1 MELHQL
7 EYFRALAHIKHFT
20 NTAKAIAVSQPALS
34 RSIAKLEAELEVPL
48 FDRSDKQLELTDDG
62 KKFLFYVE
70 KGLHQLELG
79 KKAISSS
86 SPNNGTVRL
95 SFIQSLGGYFV
106 PELLCEFR
114 EKYPNISFTLNQDDP
129 VALGEQ
135 LRDGKTDL
143 CLCSAMVPVERVG
156 WMYLCS
162 EELYLVVHKDHPL
175 AKKDRISLQDVEGEP
190 FIVLEPQY
198 NLRVLADQFF
208 DLAGL
213 SPNIIFEGADVFSVA
228 GLVRAELGITL
239 LPKIPSLCSPEL
251 AFLPLSFPV
260 CQRAIG
266 IAWNTASP
274 LSESASIFQKFILN
288 KYIHQVEE

>member
-7 EYFRALAHIKHFT
+7 EYFRTLAHIKHFT
-20 NTAKAIAVSQPALS
+20 NASKAIAVSQPALS
-34 RSIAKLEAELEVPL
+34 RSIAKLEAELGVQL
-48 FDRSDKQLELTDDG
+48 FDRSDKQLELTAAG

-70 KGLHQLELG
+70 KGLHQLDLG
-79 KKAISSS
+79 RRTITSS
-86 SPNNGTVRL
+86 SPDNGIVRL

-106 PELLCEFR
+106 PNLLCAFR
-114 EKYPNISFTLNQDDP
+114 EEHPNISFSLNQDDP
-129 VALGEQ
+129 MNLGEQ

-162 EELYLVVHKDHPL
+162 EELYLVVHRKHPL
-175 AKKDRISLQDVEGEP
+175 ASRQEISLQDIDGEP

-198 NLRVLADQFF
+198 NLRVLTDQFF
-208 DLAGL
+208 DLAGVT
-213 SPNIIFEGADVFSVA
+213 PNIIFEGADVFSVA
-228 GLVRAELGITL
+228 GLVRAKLGITL
-239 LPKIPSLCSPEL
+239 LPKIPALCSPEL
-251 AFLPLSFPV
+251 VFLPISFPV

-274 LSESASIFQKFILN
+274 LSESATIFQRFILN
-288 KYIHQVEE
+288 KYIHQEQ